1 MTGLPAPLN
10 AVIPT
15 GASRERRVVPI
26 IELAVLAILLA
37 YPVFVTLLTAGG
49 ETLDFNNYF
58 VIRATSILLLAM
70 LAISFDLCWGYS
82 GIMSFGQALFFGM
95 GGYFAAKLATE
106 FGVTNLLL
114 VASAGMMIGTL
125 SAMFVG
131 WFLLLGKKSPSI
143 VFVSL
148 GTLTSSFAAQRLIA
162 GSQWLGA
169 ANGLSLSELP
179 TVFGAELGV
188 GVFFYYVALLFLF
201 AAYVTSRILV
211 RSQFGLALSGIRQ
224 NEGRLAFLGY
234 RLQIYKL
241 IVFSFAGLIAGCAGA
256 IYAFCVG
263 FVGPST
269 IGITTSTFAVLYG
282 LFGGVGTLIGP
293 VIGTVVIEGLT
304 VLLSGSDAL
313 KAYWPIMLGVI
324 MLVVV
329 SYRPGGLV
337 GLFVTERERFGS
349 FGIVRRLKREAAH
362 DD

>member
-1 MTGLPAPLN
+1 M
-10 AVIPT
+10 
-15 GASRERRVVPI
+15 VPI
-26 IELAVLAILLA
+26 IELTVLAILLA
-37 YPVFVTLLTAGG
+37 YPVFVTLVTAGG
-49 ETLDFNNYF
+49 DTLDFNNYF

-95 GGYFAAKLATE
+95 GGYFAAKLSTE

-114 VASAGMMIGTL
+114 VASAGMMIGML

-143 VFVSL
+143 IFVSL
-148 GTLTSSFAAQRLIA
+148 GTLTSSFAAQRLVA

-169 ANGLSLSELP
+169 ANGISLSELP
-179 TVFGAELGV
+179 TMFGTELRIGV
-188 GVFFYYVALLFLF
+188 SFYYVALLFLV
-201 AAYVTSRILV
+201 AAYVTSRFMV
-211 RSQFGLALSGIRQ
+211 RSQFGLALAGIRQ
-224 NEGRLAFLGY
+224 NEGRLTFLGY

-293 VIGTVVIEGLT
+293 VIGAVVIEGLT

-313 KAYWPIMLGVI
+313 KEYWPIMLGII

-329 SYRPGGLV
+329 SYRPTGLV

-349 FGIVRRLKREAAH
+349 FGIVRRSKREAAR